1 MANALPY
8 IRRNHAEVAELDLSH
23 TIITVPEHEARCH
36 ISAAT
41 FLKRG
46 QLKLIYLIEIRDS

>member
-1 MANALPY
+1 MVRMLLRNALPY

-36 ISAAT
+36 TSAAT
-41 FLKRG
+41 IL
-46 QLKLIYLIEIRDS
+46 EIFFS